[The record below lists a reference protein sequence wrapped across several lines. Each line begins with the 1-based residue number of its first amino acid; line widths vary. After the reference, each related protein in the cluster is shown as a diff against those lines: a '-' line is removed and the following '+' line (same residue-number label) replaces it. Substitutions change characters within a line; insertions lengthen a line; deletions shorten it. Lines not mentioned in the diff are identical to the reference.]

1 MKLSKLILSAFVAVL
16 ALVSCKKQDAE
27 PMVNGRL
34 KTVEISLEN
43 LLFTKAETDAF
54 LTADT
59 KVNLSDFKIFLT
71 DGTSIIEA
79 GSFGSEVPVYY
90 YSVAEGEALPKTAT
104 IHYVPAAVNKVVVVG
119 NVGDAAW
126 GNGIT
131 TYADLK
137 NQPLD
142 IIEEQD
148 YKNLT
153 LYGESGLVAAGEIHN
168 HDDNKTYN
176 LYTAEVELAPLVAR
190 FEVDGFAMIFNS
202 DSPKYDKVEVKQI
215 AINNY
220 YTTTPLNP
228 LAAASLNNSITEIND
243 VNAFKFF
250 DDNLSVEGAA
260 AWYYD
265 ALPSGDVVLE
275 RANATGTPLAAI
287 DDMATKKSY
296 HFFPGA
302 EVPQIFIELEVS
314 ATGESV
320 GVPSYIYSKGF
331 KKSDGSE
338 VTFEPGFV
346 YRMNFQGTAAN
357 GDGDLPFEEDDI
369 NELDKCLEII
379 VDVIKWQ
386 VVSVYPEF

>member
-1 MKLSKLILSAFVAVL
+1 MKLTKLMLSASIAAL
-16 ALVSCKKQDAE
+16 ALVACNKQDTTPE
-27 PMVNGRL
+27 VNRL

-190 FEVDGFAMIFNS
+190 FEVDGFVH
-202 DSPKYDKVEVKQI
+202 Y
-215 AINNY
+215 
-220 YTTTPLNP
+220 L
-228 LAAASLNNSITEIND
+228 
-243 VNAFKFF
+243 FF
-250 DDNLSVEGAA
+250 
-260 AWYYD
+260 Y
-265 ALPSGDVVLE
+265 
-275 RANATGTPLAAI
+275 
-287 DDMATKKSY
+287 
-296 HFFPGA
+296 
-302 EVPQIFIELEVS
+302 IFI
-314 ATGESV
+314 
-320 GVPSYIYSKGF
+320 YF
-331 KKSDGSE
+331 
-338 VTFEPGFV
+338 
-346 YRMNFQGTAAN
+346 
-357 GDGDLPFEEDDI
+357 
-369 NELDKCLEII
+369 
-379 VDVIKWQ
+379 
-386 VVSVYPEF
+386 